1 MLYVFNA
8 KIVPIALNYTRAL
21 IEYKKLIVEEAKTL
35 IREKKFISAVGH
47 TATAELL
54 SKLLDVE
61 IPTNRITVELHP
73 GDEILCF
80 GLRSRLPE
88 GKVLSKEE
96 LDELEYDLVY
106 YKIVNAL

>member
-8 KIVPIALNYTRAL
+8 KIVPIALNYESAL
-21 IEYKKLIVEEAKTL
+21 IEYRKLTIEEAKAL

-54 SKLLDVE
+54 SKLLDIE

-73 GDEILCF
+73 GDEALCF
-80 GLRSRLPE
+80 GLRTRVQE

-96 LDELEYDLVY
+96 LEKLEYDLVY
-106 YKIVNAL
+106 YRVISVL